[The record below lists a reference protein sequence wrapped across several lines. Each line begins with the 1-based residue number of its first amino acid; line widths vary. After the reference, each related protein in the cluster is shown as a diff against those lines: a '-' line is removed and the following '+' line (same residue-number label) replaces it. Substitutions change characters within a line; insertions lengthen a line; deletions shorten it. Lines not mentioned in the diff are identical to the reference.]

1 MDDLRESIRKANQKL
16 EELENSEA
24 SQHDIDKKKVEIRTL
39 EAEHQKA
46 RKKYLDAFQTEK
58 DDSNLEE
65 DIEVLEDI
73 QEDLVEDEEENAS
86 EALKA
91 IRKQKEALD
100 RQKKLELDKVLD
112 PDAPPNKEK
121 QHRKKFQSLIKVMH

>member
-73 QEDLVEDEEENAS
+73 QEDLINEEIGNTS
-86 EALKA
+86 EAFKA
-91 IRKQKEALD
+91 IRKRKEAF
-100 RQKKLELDKVLD
+100 RLEKRYRI
-112 PDAPPNKEK
+112 E
-121 QHRKKFQSLIKVMH
+121 